1 MQGHHFKQDID
12 DAISEKNK
20 QQVQGIFFG
29 RMLRFI
35 QNKKHSN
42 KANHNSQPAQKRY
55 RFIKNPI
62 GARYGN
68 HQGNPLCDV
77 RFDNSGMAN
86 GKAKQN
92 KDNRQQNGK
101 GEIVYVERYS
111 AGLDLRPE
119 KNPCGGYGTQ
129 IIHRNQKNIYGSSG
143 FDELK

>member
-1 MQGHHFKQDID
+1 LHNLVNARFDRLLFGQHIAQQGYGFNL
-12 DAISEKNK
+12 A
-20 QQVQGIFFG
+20 
-29 RMLRFI
+29 M
-35 QNKKHSN
+35 
-42 KANHNSQPAQKRY
+42 QPAQKRY

-86 GKAKQN
+86 RKAKQN